1 MQRIISAVRSRTDRV
16 AVHHEADERQSDR
29 PRRLRIGPGPWL
41 AILAALVVMVIAK
54 ELILPLVL
62 ALLLSFLLRPL
73 VRLLARRG
81 MPLPLGSLLVIVALT
96 VGMGLAISGLQ
107 RPFTEWMTKLPD
119 AVRHIR
125 ERIDDAQGS
134 LKGVDAATKAL
145 HSLSEVA
152 GAAPAV
158 SPLEVHSQESG
169 SWMLGAGNAALA
181 VLEVL
186 LMLYFLLSSGD
197 RLLLRYVSLLPGLRY
212 GSTAPDVVMGSYNSK
227 NAAAVVAEIEDMVFT
242 YLATITVINLLVGLA
257 VGLITWT
264 AGVGNPVLW
273 GAMAFLL
280 NYLPYIGPLAGVLI
294 VALASFVT
302 IPDGGQALIAPAA
315 YAGTVLIEG
324 NVLTP
329 LVLGKR
335 LEIHPLVVFVWL
347 LLLGW
352 LWGMAGA
359 ILAVPLLM
367 VIKIF
372 SERIRGLGFF
382 PSLIAP

>member
-1 MQRIISAVRSRTDRV
+1 MHRIISAVRSRTDRS
-16 AVHHEADERQSDR
+16 AAHDHDADTQRGERT
-29 PRRLRIGPGPWL
+29 RRLRIGPGPWL
-41 AILAALVVMVIAK
+41 GLLAVTVVMVIAK

-62 ALLLSFLLRPL
+62 ALLFSFLLRPL
-73 VRLLARRG
+73 VRLMARRG
-81 MPLPLGSLLVIVALT
+81 LPLPVGSLLVILALT
-96 VGMGLAISGLQ
+96 AALGTAIIGLQ
-107 RPFTEWMTKLPD
+107 GPFSEWMTKLPD

-125 ERIDDAQGS
+125 ERIDEAHGS
-134 LKGVDAATKAL
+134 LKGVDAATQAL
-145 HSLSEVA
+145 QSLSQA
-152 GAAPAV
+152 TGAAPTR
-158 SPLEVHSQESG
+158 PLEVHSQEAS
-169 SWMLGAGNAALA
+169 SWMLGVGNAALS
-181 VLEVL
+181 VLEVV

-212 GSTAPDVVMGSYNSK
+212 GATPPDVVMGSYNSK

-242 YLATITVINLLVGLA
+242 YLATITVINLLVGVAVALIA
-257 VGLITWT
+257 WGVGLGSPI
-264 AGVGNPVLW
+264 LW

-280 NYLPYIGPLAGVLI
+280 NYLPYLGPLAGVMI
-294 VALASFVT
+294 VTLASYLTLQDSGLTLV
-302 IPDGGQALIAPAA
+302 APLS
-315 YAGTVLIEG
+315 YAGIVLIEG

-329 LVLGKR
+329 MVLGKR

-352 LWGMAGA
+352 LWGMVGA

-372 SERIRGLGFF
+372 SERIRGLGLF